1 MTQDSLKESKEES
14 GKGPSSF
21 LIKMPIVDN
30 IYELVVVAAQRAR
43 QINLA
48 SRILPPEN
56 GVKPVEKALN
66 EALANTIKYEVGEKK
81 EGESA

>member
-1 MTQDSLKESKEES
+1 MTQESFKENKEES
-14 GKGPSSF
+14 GRGPSSF

-66 EALANTIKYEVGEKK
+66 EALADTIKYEIAEKS
-81 EGESA
+81 EEDSA